1 MNKWKLTDSM
11 TNYDKLWQI
20 HTKLQRRL
28 GSRMLQVSGQTGD
41 VHFLTQSGRYSW
53 HQLCQLW
60 LPETDALVHQIGPS
74 LNHHEMSWDLFHA
87 RVREESQNLK
97 PGQHGINLLMLR
109 VLGPLLQRSWDVDGE
124 TGNQPH
130 DHLSTEGMGI
140 DGIHG
145 IHGIWM
151 LEQWSVFHPNFITH
165 SKKHFQSSTLHIF
178 LTFFDIVNIV
188 LLTLIGLWIRCQ

>member
-1 MNKWKLTDSM
+1 M
-11 TNYDKLWQI
+11 TNYDKLTQNCNANWAPGCSKFRDI
-20 HTKLQRRL
+20 WYISSLKVADTHGTSSANF
-28 GSRMLQVSGQTGD
+28 GSRKQMPWCVKLG
-41 VHFLTQSGRYSW
+41 Y
-53 HQLCQLW
+53 
-60 LPETDALVHQIGPS
+60 PS

-151 LEQWSVFHPNFITH
+151 LEQWSVFHPKFIAH
-165 SKKHFQSSTLHIF
+165 SKKHFESSTLHIF
-178 LTFFDIVNIV
+178 LT
-188 LLTLIGLWIRCQ
+188 L